1 MAQLDIV
8 KHQLSMVNEKE
19 KKLKAKYFKNIRRK
33 TSLTKKSYQR
43 NESSRDQ
50 EGVWETDVPTFS
62 TDVL

>member
-1 MAQLDIV
+1 M
-8 KHQLSMVNEKE
+8 KR
-19 KKLKAKYFKNIRRK
+19 KKFKSKVLKKKQKRKK

-50 EGVWETDVPTFS
+50 ERVWETDVLTFR

>member
-1 MAQLDIV
+1 M
-8 KHQLSMVNEKE
+8 K
-19 KKLKAKYFKNIRRK
+19 KKLKAKCFKNIRRK
-33 TSLTKKSYQR
+33 TSLTKKCYQK

>member
-1 MAQLDIV
+1 M
-8 KHQLSMVNEKE
+8 KRKNFKSK
-19 KKLKAKYFKNIRRK
+19 KYFKQIRKK

-50 EGVWETDVPTFS
+50 EGVWETDVLTFR